1 MKILF
6 FSDIHAHNYQDFAH
20 YGSGSNSRLE
30 DAVEAVDLIAQE
42 AKARGADAICFG
54 GDLYHL
60 KNFVDSQ
67 VIRCMF
73 DAFKRLAEVAP
84 VYMCAGNHDYK
95 SWDKDPVLVEMASGL
110 LGRVFIEQRVTLGDW
125 TLFVF
130 NYRRNISEI
139 ADAVANWNPSP
150 KSIGLFHQDVIG
162 AKYGGIEVMKG
173 LDATVLARKFTF
185 TFLGH
190 YHTPCEY
197 QPNVISI
204 GSPLAHNFG
213 DANTSHGFWW
223 LDTDT
228 LKAHFVENTE
238 SPQFIDVDFGDQE
251 RDLATELPGRG
262 DKDFYRI
269 KLRSRDIPESVRSLT
284 WKRLSFAGTEADQK
298 TRTSISFSDSAEA
311 LIQKYVNSKA
321 PADLDKEQLVALGR
335 KYL

>member
-6 FSDIHAHNYQDFAH
+6 FSDVHAHNYQDFAH

-30 DAVEAVDLIAQE
+30 DAVEAVDAITEE
-42 AKARGADAICFG
+42 AKVRGVDCICFG

-67 VIRCMF
+67 VLRCMF
-73 DAFKRLAEVAP
+73 EAFKRMAEVAP
-84 VYMCAGNHDYK
+84 IYMCAGNHDYK

-110 LGRVFIEQRVTLGDW
+110 LGRVFMEQRVMLGDW

-130 NYRRNISEI
+130 NYRRSIDEI
-139 ADAVANWNPSP
+139 RDIVANWNPTP

-162 AKYGGIEVMKG
+162 AKYGGIEVVKG
-173 LDATVLARKFTF
+173 LDAGVLANKFTF

-190 YHTPCEY
+190 YHTPCRY

-204 GSPLAHNFG
+204 GAPLAHNFG
-213 DANTSHGFWW
+213 DANTPHGFWI
-223 LDTDT
+223 LDTAT
-228 LKAHFVENTE
+228 MQAEFVENSE

-262 DKDFYRI
+262 SKDFYRI
-269 KLRSRDIPESVRSLT
+269 TMRGREVPESVRSLM
-284 WKRLSFAGTEADQK
+284 WKRLIFASADATQK
-298 TRTSISFSDSAEA
+298 SRTSIRFSDSAEA
-311 LIQKYVNSKA
+311 MVQKYVDSKA
-321 PADLDKEQLVALGR
+321 PEGLDKERLVTLGR